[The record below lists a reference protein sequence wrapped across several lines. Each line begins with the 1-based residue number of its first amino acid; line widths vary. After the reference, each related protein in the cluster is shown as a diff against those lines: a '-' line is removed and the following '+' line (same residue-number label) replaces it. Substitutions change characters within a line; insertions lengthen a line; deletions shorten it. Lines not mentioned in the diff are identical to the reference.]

1 MCRPTPGRTRS
12 VAIGSLLSM
21 ALATVISCGG
31 DDGPSEPQVPA
42 TVNVSPSSAEMSS
55 FGEMLQLN
63 ATVLD
68 RNGQTIAGA
77 AVNWASSD
85 NSVATVD
92 AGGVVTSVQNG
103 DATVTATSGG
113 ATGTAS
119 IAVAQRPAQISLTPD
134 AAMFVSIGDTVRLG
148 AEAVDANG
156 NAVADLSLTW
166 ASEDDAVATVDAE
179 GLVTAAGNGS
189 ANVTASAGTA
199 SGAAAITVSQVIVA
213 LDVMPAAANLFSLG
227 DTLRLVAS
235 GVDANGHTA
244 TGLSVTWMSEHDA
257 VASVD
262 EDGLVTALRTG
273 GTDIFA
279 ESGEYRDS
287 AGVTVTQLAAEVRV
301 TPAVDT
307 LAAVGDTVRLGAVA
321 LDANG
326 NEVDDTDYVWTAP
339 HPAVVT
345 VDETGLVTAAG
356 TGTGEIRVKAT
367 RAGANHIGVAV
378 ITVLETGTS
387 SASAGGA
394 RSAQPARRL
403 PLLRPR
409 VR

>member
-1 MCRPTPGRTRS
+1 MYRPEPGQPRS
-12 VAIGSLLSM
+12 VVIGSLLSA
-21 ALATVISCGG
+21 ALAAVISCGG

-42 TVNVSPSSAEMSS
+42 TINVSPSSAELSS
-55 FGEMLQLN
+55 FGETLQLS

-68 RNGQTIAGA
+68 ENGQTIAGA
-77 AVNWASSD
+77 AVNWASGD

-92 AGGVVTSVQNG
+92 AAGVVTSVQNG
-103 DATVTATSGG
+103 AATVTATSGV

-119 IAVAQRPAQISLTPD
+119 ITVAQRPAQISVTPD
-134 AAMFVSIGDTVRLG
+134 AAMFVSIGDTVRLT

-156 NAVADLSLTW
+156 NAVADPSLTW
-166 ASEDDAVATVDAE
+166 TSADDRVATVDE
-179 GLVTAAGNGS
+179 GGLVTAAGNGS
-189 ANVTASAGTA
+189 VDITASAGSA
-199 SGAAAITVSQVIVA
+199 SAAAAITVSQVIVA
-213 LDVMPAAANLFSLG
+213 MDVLPAAATLFSLG

-235 GVDANGHTA
+235 GVDANGHAA
-244 TGLSVTWMSEHDA
+244 TGLSVMWMSENDA

-262 EDGLVTALRTG
+262 TGGLVTAVRTG
-273 GTDIFA
+273 STDVFA
-279 ESGEYRDS
+279 RSGEYRDS
-287 AGVTVTQLAAEVRV
+287 AGVTVSQLAAEVLV

-321 LDANG
+321 RDANG
-326 NEVDDTDYVWTAP
+326 NEVKDTDYVWTAP

-345 VDETGLVTAAG
+345 VDENGLVTAAG

-367 RAGANHIGVAV
+367 RAGGNHIGVAV
-378 ITVLETGTS
+378 ITVVESGTG

-394 RSAQPARRL
+394 RAAQPGQRS
-403 PLLRPR
+403 PLIRPR